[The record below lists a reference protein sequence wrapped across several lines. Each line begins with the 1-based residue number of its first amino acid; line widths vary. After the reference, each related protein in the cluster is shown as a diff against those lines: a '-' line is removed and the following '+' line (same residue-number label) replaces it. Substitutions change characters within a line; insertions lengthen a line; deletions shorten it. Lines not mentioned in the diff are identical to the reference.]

1 MTLCEKGH
9 LRFTGRPCPT
19 CLREALLHGAE
30 VRRRSFLA
38 RVQTA
43 PQRTLTYIKKT
54 LRQTH
59 SSPFQAA
66 LAQRSFAIVQM
77 TTSTLSTRNAIA
89 LEILWIG
96 GLLITY
102 WWTN

>member
-1 MTLCEKGH
+1 M
-9 LRFTGRPCPT
+9 RD
-19 CLREALLHGAE
+19 ALIEGAE

-38 RVQTA
+38 RLQSA
-43 PQRTLTYIKKT
+43 PARTLKYVQKT

-66 LAQRSFAIVQM
+66 LAQAQLAVVQ
-77 TTSTLSTRNAIA
+77 LAPPAKISTRNAIA
-89 LEILWIG
+89 LEILWIA

-102 WWTN
+102 WWTK